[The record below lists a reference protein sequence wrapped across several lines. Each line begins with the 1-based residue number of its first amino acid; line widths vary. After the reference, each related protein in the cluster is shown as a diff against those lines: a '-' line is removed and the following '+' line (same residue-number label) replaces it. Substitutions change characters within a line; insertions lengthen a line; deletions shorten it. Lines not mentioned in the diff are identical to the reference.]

1 MKKSMSYKSTFSFE
15 SIIILSVALFALF
28 SSQFVYAQQAT
39 EAKKL
44 MKPISSAQAV
54 KIITPDEYLLAADYY
69 RGDDKG
75 AGVLILHDCA
85 HTSKSYIDLGEKLSK
100 NGIHS
105 LALDFRGYG
114 ASSSEIFSH
123 ESLKKNAKNIIA
135 YQNDVAAL
143 TSYWELDVL
152 TAFNFLRTKVER
164 QRGIAV
170 VSVGCASLYAVAL
183 AEKMRINSMVLITP
197 IMNYSG
203 KERYKNLIDIPSYFI
218 NSSHHIETIQTSK
231 ELFEWNGS
239 KSSKIQIFKSD
250 AYDYGLLRRNKYL
263 IDDISSWLKKN
274 LR

>member
-1 MKKSMSYKSTFSFE
+1 MKYNFFSAFY
-15 SIIILSVALFALF
+15 SVLSVFTGMCLLAT
-28 SSQFVYAQQAT
+28 SQLTIAQETTIKTLAS
-39 EAKKL
+39 ASL
-44 MKPISSAQAV
+44 SSAQAV
-54 KIITPDEYLLAADYY
+54 KIVTPDEHLLGADYY
-69 RGDDKG
+69 AGEKKG

-85 HTSKSYIDLGEKLSK
+85 HTSENYTDLAEKLST
-100 NGIHS
+100 NGIHT

-114 ASSSEIFSH
+114 DSRSEVFSH
-123 ESLKKNAKNIIA
+123 ESIKKNAKSIVA

-152 TAFNFLRTKVER
+152 TAFNYLRTKVDR
-164 QRGIAV
+164 KKGIAV

-183 AEKMRINSMVLITP
+183 AEKMRINSLVLITP
-197 IMNYSG
+197 KMNYG
-203 KERYKNLIDIPSYFI
+203 AKERYKNLIDIPSYFI

-239 KSSKIQIFKSD
+239 KASKIQIFKSD

-263 IDDISSWLKKN
+263 IDDITSWLKRN

>member
-1 MKKSMSYKSTFSFE
+1 MKSKFFSLFN
-15 SIIILSVALFALF
+15 SILSFIACCSLLATSKFTLAQDIAANTAAVAPLN
-28 SSQFVYAQQAT
+28 S
-39 EAKKL
+39 AK
-44 MKPISSAQAV
+44 SV
-54 KIITPDEYLLAADYY
+54 KIITPDEHLLGADYY
-69 RGDDKG
+69 AGETKG

-85 HTSKSYIDLGEKLSK
+85 HTSANYTDLAEKLSN
-100 NGIHS
+100 NGIHA

-114 ASSSEIFSH
+114 ASSSEVFSH
-123 ESLKKNAKNIIA
+123 ENIKKNAKSIVA

-152 TAFNFLRTKVER
+152 TAFNYLRTKVDR
-164 QRGIAV
+164 KKGIAV

-183 AEKMRINSMVLITP
+183 AEKMRINSLVLITP
-197 IMNYSG
+197 KMNYG
-203 KERYKNLIDIPSYFI
+203 AKERYKNLIDLPSYFI

-250 AYDYGLLRRNKYL
+250 AFDYGLLRRNKYL
-263 IDDISSWLKKN
+263 TDDISSWLKKN